1 MPKVSTLKNGMKLLR
16 VPMSGVESI
25 ATVVMVKAGSRYED
39 EADYGVAHFLEHM
52 VFKGT
57 KKYPTNKI
65 LTQKVDGV
73 GAAFNAFTSEE
84 GTAFYLRSAAKDLDL
99 TLDILSQLTTQ
110 MLLEPEEIE
119 RERGVILEEKH
130 MYEDQ
135 PNAYNSQEFSKM
147 FCAGTGLGHDIVG
160 TDESIK
166 NIKQETFRRFISRW
180 YRPEHM
186 LLVVAGKKQAVQ
198 ASDLEEKAERYFKFG
213 KATGKAYRQED
224 FWEKDFHYGER
235 LNFIDRKTEQTHF
248 IMGWPG
254 LNRFDERDQVLSV
267 LQTILGGN
275 MSSRLFSEVRERR
288 GLCYYVFAQS
298 DVFCDSGYFGAS
310 SGVNP
315 DKLTEAIKVSVDEFV
330 KLANGEKKLEA
341 AELARAKDYICGQ
354 MTLSA
359 ESVYALALNYGTQM
373 LFENR
378 VRTVAQEIQRVQAV
392 TLEDVRALTSEI
404 IRPGELR
411 LSAIG
416 KISDRQK
423 QEVEKIVG
431 ARAR

>member
-99 TLDILSQLTTQ
+99 TLDVLSQLTTQ

-135 PNAYNSQEFSKM
+135 PSAFNSQEFIKM
-147 FCAGTGLGHDIVG
+147 FCAGTGLGHDVVG
-160 TDESIK
+160 TDKSIK
-166 NIKQETFRRFISRW
+166 NIKQETFRKFIARW

-198 ASDLEEKAERYFKFG
+198 APDLEEKAERYFKFG
-213 KATGKAYRQED
+213 KLTGKAARQED
-224 FWEKDFHYGER
+224 FWEKEFHYGER

-248 IMGWPG
+248 ILGWPS
-254 LNRFDERDQVLSV
+254 LNRFDKRDNTLDV

-288 GLCYYVFAQS
+288 GLCYYVYAQAS
-298 DVFCDSGYFGAS
+298 SFCDSGYFGAS

-315 DKLTEAIKVSVDEFV
+315 EKLIEAIKVTVDEFSQ
-330 KLANGEKKLEA
+330 LASGEKKVEA
-341 AELARAKDYICGQ
+341 AELARAKDYLCGQ

-359 ESVYALALNYGTQM
+359 ESVYALALNYGTQL

-378 VRTVAQEIQRVQAV
+378 IRTVSQEMKRVQAV
-392 TLEDVRALTSEI
+392 TLDDVQALAREL
-404 IRPGELR
+404 IRPEELR

-416 KISDRQK
+416 KISDKQK
-423 QEVEKIVG
+423 REIEAIVG
-431 ARAR
+431 TRAR